1 MNELFQTIR
10 QFGTIPDRMRTR
22 EEIDSRMGVGVYEKT
37 PMTATKSQ
45 KFSQKQKAYYL
56 SRRYTMWI
64 IQESILEF
72 KLRYGL
78 ERLFN
83 TPTLKS
89 IYKSFIAMIKC
100 FIYLIKPH
108 KTDNIF

>member
-1 MNELFQTIR
+1 M
-10 QFGTIPDRMRTR
+10 
-22 EEIDSRMGVGVYEKT
+22 
-37 PMTATKSQ
+37 
-45 KFSQKQKAYYL
+45 
-56 SRRYTMWI
+56 RYTMWR
-64 IQESILEF
+64 IQESIFEF
-72 KLRYGL
+72 KLTYQT

-83 TPTLKS
+83 STMLKA

>member
-1 MNELFQTIR
+1 
-10 QFGTIPDRMRTR
+10 
-22 EEIDSRMGVGVYEKT
+22 
-37 PMTATKSQ
+37 
-45 KFSQKQKAYYL
+45 
-56 SRRYTMWI
+56 MWRI
-64 IQESILEF
+64 KESILEF
-72 KLRYGL
+72 KLRYCL

-83 TPTLKS
+83 TSILKS